1 LSDSSP
7 SPPAS
12 PPAAIALPVDNS
24 PVRSRRKKRKQR
36 QTELKKNAEKKR
48 KKVLKHALSFNVFQ
62 LIIP

>member
-1 LSDSSP
+1 LDSSP

-12 PPAAIALPVDNS
+12 LPTAIALPVDNS

-36 QTELKKNAEKKR
+36 QIELKKNAEKKR
-48 KKVLKHALSFNVFQ
+48 KKVLKHTLSFNVFQ